1 VLGGAVPCGFLAS
14 PVVGPLIKDGKL
26 VPIVVSGSHRLASQP
41 SVPTAAEAGAKG
53 YEAAFAE
60 MMAMPRST
68 PPAVID
74 RLQSEVAK
82 AMASPEVRE
91 RLATLDLE
99 PLANTPQEAAQRL
112 RTENQRWAKVAERI
126 NLQLD

>member
-1 VLGGAVPCGFLAS
+1 M
-14 PVVGPLIKDGKL
+14 
-26 VPIVVSGSHRLASQP
+26 
-41 SVPTAAEAGAKG
+41 AA
-53 YEAAFAE
+53 
-60 MMAMPRST
+60 
-68 PPAVID
+68 
-74 RLQSEVAK
+74 
-82 AMASPEVRE
+82 PEVRE